1 MQYLINNAGV
11 ASWGGLGQLTEDEL
25 LHCIR
30 TNTVGPLMVT
40 QEVLGAGL
48 LQKGSVVA
56 NLTSKVMFTC
66 VTSPLSLVSKT
77 RPGCTDHRFD
87 CECEAQCMATVRQ

>member
-1 MQYLINNAGV
+1 MAQYLINNAGV
-11 ASWGGLGQLTEDEL
+11 ASWSGLGQLTEDEL

-48 LQKGSVVA
+48 LKRGSVVA
-56 NLTSKVMFTC
+56 SLTSKVHA
-66 VTSPLSLVSKT
+66 LRILVSPEQLAC
-77 RPGCTDHRFD
+77 RACD
-87 CECEAQCMATVRQ
+87 